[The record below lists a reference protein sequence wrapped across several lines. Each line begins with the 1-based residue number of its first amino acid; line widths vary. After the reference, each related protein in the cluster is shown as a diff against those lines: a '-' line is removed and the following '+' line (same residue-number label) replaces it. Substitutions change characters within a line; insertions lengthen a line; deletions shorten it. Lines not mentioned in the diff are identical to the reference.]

1 MKRLLFVAGRSGP
14 SLDYALPR
22 LAAVASVHAVILSP
36 VDAFARAQLDH
47 HCADVT
53 DRADAPDPVEAL
65 VEYARL
71 VRAHGLLTFSEYAV
85 RPVADACLRLGLPGP
100 GVNAARARDKWLMRL
115 RWQRAGLPV
124 PCFRQVGSLGDLQR
138 ARDRLATPFLLK
150 RSDGA
155 GSIGHVVI
163 GEDTDIVEV
172 WHRALEVD
180 RAAFRDGFGD
190 YTHGEHV
197 PSFVAEELI
206 ASTTESWYAP
216 QHDGTR
222 GYGDYVSVE
231 GMVAGGTYHPV
242 CVTGRLPTVAPFT
255 ELSNQAP
262 CVLPE
267 RLQRVVEEH
276 ARHAV
281 DTLGLD
287 TCATHTELKLMAGER
302 VSLLETAARV
312 GGAMVT
318 REVAEVFGVDLIT
331 LQAREALGEPQKYP
345 ERMLVTGDGRAAAS
359 LALIAT
365 DSRGTPWRT
374 LPRFDWRSFD
384 WSPLVSPGT
393 TVEVAEGST
402 VPDGS
407 VMPRYDAAA
416 AALSIGGIAYVT
428 ADDPATL
435 KADTYRILDG
445 LEGAL
450 VAAQDGRNPQGAKGG
465 ERPRGPKGD
474 RGDGHPPLPLR
485 TPPPVRYAEEL
496 PGTAEVTDLFRAAE
510 LNGPLDEPERMR
522 RMLETSQHI
531 LTARVDGELVG
542 LIRVLTDLSFNAF
555 VADLAVHPGHQ
566 RRGIGSELLRR
577 ATEPHPGVKFVVHP
591 GNHSGDFYRKQ
602 GFESAPECVAL
613 PRRDNPTKEGR

>member
-22 LAAVASVHAVILSP
+22 LAAVASVHAVLLSP
-36 VDAFARAQLDH
+36 VDDFARGELAR

-53 DRADAPDPVEAL
+53 DRADAPDPVAAL
-65 VEYARL
+65 TEHAAL
-71 VRAHGLLTFSEYAV
+71 TGAQGLLTFSEYAV
-85 RPVADACLRLGLPGP
+85 RPVAEACLRLGLPGP

-115 RWQRAGLPV
+115 RWQRAGVPV
-124 PCFRQVGSLGDLQR
+124 PRFRQVTSLGDLQR
-138 ARDRLATPFLLK
+138 ARDRLAAPFLLK
-150 RSDGA
+150 RADGA
-155 GSIGHVVI
+155 GSIGHVLI
-163 GEDTDIVEV
+163 GEDTDIADV
-172 WHRALEVD
+172 WHRSLEVD
-180 RAAFRDGFGD
+180 RAARLDGFGD
-190 YTHGEHV
+190 YTAGEHA

-206 ASTTESWYAP
+206 AATTASWYP
-216 QHDGTR
+216 GEDDGTR

-231 GMVAGGTYHPV
+231 GMVTGGTYHPV

-262 CVLPE
+262 SVLPE
-267 RLQRVVEEH
+267 RLQRIVEAH
-276 ARHAV
+276 ARRAV
-281 DTLGLD
+281 DALGLD
-287 TCATHTELKLMAGER
+287 TCATHTELKLMADER

-318 REVAEVFGVDLIT
+318 REVAEVFDVDLIT
-331 LQAREALGEPQKYP
+331 CQAHEALGEPQKYP
-345 ERMLVTGDGRAAAS
+345 ERMLVTGTGRAAAS

-374 LPRFDWRSFD
+374 RPRLTWRTLD
-384 WSPLVSPGT
+384 WSSLVSPGT
-393 TVEVAEGST
+393 TVEVARGST
-402 VPDGS
+402 VPDGT

-428 ADDPATL
+428 AADPATL

-450 VAAQDGRNPQGAKGG
+450 APGT
-465 ERPRGPKGD
+465 
-474 RGDGHPPLPLR
+474 R
-485 TPPPVRYAEEL
+485 TPAHRRITLTAPAPVTYADEL
-496 PGTAEVTDLFRAAE
+496 PDAAEVADLFRAAG
-510 LNGPLDEPERMR
+510 LNGPLDDPDRMR

-531 LTARVDGELVG
+531 LTARVKGRLVG

-555 VADLAVHPGHQ
+555 VADLAVHPDQQ
-566 RRGIGSELLRR
+566 RRGIGSDLLRR

-602 GFESAPECVAL
+602 GFQSAPECVAL
-613 PRRDNPTKEGR
+613 PRRDLPAKETR

>member
-14 SLDYALPR
+14 SLDYALPL
-22 LAAVASVHAVILSP
+22 LAATASVHAVILSP
-36 VDAFARAQLDH
+36 VDAFAHGQLDRY
-47 HCADVT
+47 CVDVT
-53 DRADAPDPVEAL
+53 DRGDDPDPVAAL
-65 VEYARL
+65 TEHAEL
-71 VRAHGLLTFSEYAV
+71 IGAHGLLTFSEYAV
-85 RPVADACLRLGLPGP
+85 RPVAEACLRLGLPGP
-100 GVNAARARDKWLMRL
+100 GVNAVRARDKWLMRL
-115 RWQRAGLPV
+115 RWQRAGVPV
-124 PCFRQVGSLGDLQR
+124 PRFRRVGSLGDLQR
-138 ARDRLATPFLLK
+138 AKDRLAAPFLLK
-150 RSDGA
+150 RADGA
-155 GSIGHVVI
+155 GSIGHVVVD
-163 GEDTDIVEV
+163 GDTDIAAV
-172 WHRALEVD
+172 WHRSLEVD
-180 RAAFRDGFGD
+180 RAACRDGFGD
-190 YTHGEHV
+190 YAQGEHA

-206 ASTTESWYAP
+206 ASTTASWYDAEGE
-216 QHDGTR
+216 GTR

-231 GMVAGGTYHPV
+231 GMVAGGVYHPV

-276 ARHAV
+276 ARRAV
-281 DTLGLD
+281 DALGLD

-345 ERMLVTGDGRAAAS
+345 ERMLVTAHGRAAAS

-374 LPRFDWRSFD
+374 LPRFDWRTFG
-384 WSPLVSPGT
+384 WSSLVSPGT

-402 VPDGS
+402 VPDGAA
-407 VMPRYDAAA
+407 MPRYDAAS

-428 ADDPATL
+428 AKDAATL
-435 KADTYRILDG
+435 KDDTYRILDG
-445 LEGAL
+445 LEAGL
-450 VAAQDGRNPQGAKGG
+450 VAAEEGRREQTRSGA
-465 ERPRGPKGD
+465 RPMALAPS
-474 RGDGHPPLPLR
+474 PPAADAEELPADAEEL
-485 TPPPVRYAEEL
+485 PAYAEEL
-496 PGTAEVTDLFRAAE
+496 PEAAEVAELFRAAE
-510 LNGPLDEPERMR
+510 LNGPLDDPDRMR
-522 RMLETSQHI
+522 RMLETSQCI
-531 LTARVDGELVG
+531 LTARVAGQLVG

-555 VADLAVHPGHQ
+555 VADLAVHPDRQ
-566 RRGIGSELLRR
+566 RRGIGTELLRR
-577 ATEPHPGVKFVVHP
+577 ATQPHPGVKFVVHP

-613 PRRDNPTKEGR
+613 PRRETPVEED